1 MKIILNQDVY
11 NLGEEGDVCVVSN
24 GYARNFLV
32 PQKLAVLFNKQNK
45 AMFESRKA
53 AIEKRK
59 EEKRSASAGLK
70 EKIEAL
76 TLELTVSTG
85 ETGKLFG
92 SVTNA
97 NIAEELKKAG
107 VIIERKKIELPEHT
121 IKTIGEFIGRIK
133 LYGNETADLKIII
146 KSDKVIKEVVK
157 TEKAVVKEVETK
169 ADSEEELEET
179 PPEEEVV
186 ESEASDTTAEA

>member
-1 MKIILNQDVY
+1 MKIILKQDVY
-11 NLGEEGDVCVVSN
+11 NLGEEGDVCVVKN
-24 GYARNFLV
+24 GYARNFLI
-32 PQKLAVLFNKQNK
+32 PQKMAVLFDKQNI

-53 AIEKRK
+53 GIEKRK

-85 ETGKLFG
+85 DTGKLFG

-107 VIIERKKIELPEHT
+107 VIIERKRIELPDHT
-121 IKTIGEFIGRIK
+121 IKTVGDFIGKIK
-133 LYGNETADLKIII
+133 LYGNETAELKIKI
-146 KSDKVIKEVVK
+146 KSDKKISEPVK
-157 TEKAVVKEVETK
+157 VKK
-169 ADSEEELEET
+169 PD
-179 PPEEEVV
+179 EEVV
-186 ESEASDTTAEA
+186 ETVSREEITDDAEVSESTTDEE